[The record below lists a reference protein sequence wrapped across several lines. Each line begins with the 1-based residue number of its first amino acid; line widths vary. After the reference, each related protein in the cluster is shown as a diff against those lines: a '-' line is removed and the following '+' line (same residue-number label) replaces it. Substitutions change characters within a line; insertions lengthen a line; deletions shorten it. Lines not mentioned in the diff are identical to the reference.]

1 MMLRVRTTLTIDDDL
16 AIRLKRRARERG
28 LPFKRV
34 VNDALRAGLD
44 GPAASRPPYRVPELA
59 ARARPGVE
67 LEKALALAG
76 SLEDTE
82 LVRKLTLGR

>member
-1 MMLRVRTTLTIDDDL
+1 MRGMRTTLTIDDDL
-16 AIRLKRRARERG
+16 AIRLRETARERG

-34 VNDALRAGLD
+34 VNDALRAGLH
-44 GPAASRPPYRVPELA
+44 GPGERRAYKVPELA

-67 LEKALALAG
+67 LDRALQLADA
-76 SLEDTE
+76 LEDRE